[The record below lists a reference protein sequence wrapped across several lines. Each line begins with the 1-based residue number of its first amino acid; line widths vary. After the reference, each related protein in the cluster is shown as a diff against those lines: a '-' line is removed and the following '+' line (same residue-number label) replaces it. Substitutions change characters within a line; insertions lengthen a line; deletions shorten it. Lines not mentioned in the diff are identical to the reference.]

1 MKQEQPRYIDPLMD
15 FSFKKIFGDVQ
26 NKDLLLSLLN
36 ALFRGR
42 KHIVDLE
49 FNKNDH
55 PGNSID
61 EGGAIFDV
69 LCTGDRG
76 EKFLIEV
83 QRSKQEQFMKRALF
97 YTSRQI
103 SGQAPKGKRKEW
115 KYAISEVYL
124 VAILC
129 DFRSDIGLKD
139 RYLRRILLCD
149 ADSGEIFHEEF
160 GFLFIELCNFNKMQF
175 ELDTILDKWLFALKN
190 MSELRERP
198 SNFNEPIFEK
208 LFDMAEYTNFTRAE
222 RSAYEMEQK
231 RRWDNYAVMEYAKKQ
246 ASEKGMQEGFEKGMK
261 EGEQKKALDVAI
273 ELKKNGVPT
282 ELISKATQLNIP
294 EIEAL

>member
-1 MKQEQPRYIDPLMD
+1 MNEELPRYIDPLMD
-15 FSFKKIFGDVQ
+15 FSFKRIFGDEQ

-69 LCTGDRG
+69 LCTGDHG

-83 QRSKQEQFMKRALF
+83 QRSKQDHFTKRALF

-124 VAILC
+124 VAILS
-129 DFRSDIGLKD
+129 DFKSDPGLKD

-160 GFLFIELCNFNKMQF
+160 GFLFIELCNFNKTQF
-175 ELDTILDKWLFALKN
+175 QLDTILDKWLFALKN
-190 MSELRERP
+190 MNELRERP

-222 RSAYEMEQK
+222 RSAYEIEQK
-231 RRWDNYAVMEYAKKQ
+231 RRWDNYAVMEYAKNQ
-246 ASEKGMQEGFEKGMK
+246 ALKEGMQEGFQK
-261 EGEQKKALDVAI
+261 GEQKKALEIAI
-273 ELKKNGVPT
+273 ELKKNGVST
-282 ELISKATQLNIP
+282 ELISRATQLNTS